1 MEVQKRYAD
10 LEVEARETSRRYK
23 EVMLDYESLKSK
35 IVESKKDRQI
45 MLKEILIK
53 PLLLLLLCVL

>member
-23 EVMLDYESLKSK
+23 EEMLDYESLKSK

-45 MLKEILIK
+45 MLKEIRLRR
-53 PLLLLLLCVL
+53 

>member
-45 MLKEILIK
+45 MLKEIRLRR
-53 PLLLLLLCVL
+53 